1 MDSTTN
7 EPDLAQATW
16 GFVDV
21 TGTYRATGA
30 GGGPTI
36 ELGTIALVPVG
47 G

>member
-1 MDSTTN
+1 MDSTAN

-21 TGTYRATGA
+21 TGTYRASGA
-30 GGGPTI
+30 DGQPTI
-36 ELGTIALVPVG
+36 ELGSIARVPPG